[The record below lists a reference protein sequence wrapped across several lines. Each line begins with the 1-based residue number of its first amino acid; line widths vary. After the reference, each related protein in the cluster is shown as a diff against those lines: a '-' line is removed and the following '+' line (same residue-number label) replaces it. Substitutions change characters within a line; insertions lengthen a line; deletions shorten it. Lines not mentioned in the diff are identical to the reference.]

1 MFSFRFLAN
10 EFWLAGKT
18 NVEKAQAD
26 EVVDA
31 ITDLQ
36 NAAVN
41 MYLVYKL
48 MFYQFILVHSNV

>member
-1 MFSFRFLAN
+1 MFSLRFLAN
-10 EFWLAGKT
+10 EFGLAGKT

-41 MYLVYKL
+41 MYVDL
-48 MFYQFILVHSNV
+48 